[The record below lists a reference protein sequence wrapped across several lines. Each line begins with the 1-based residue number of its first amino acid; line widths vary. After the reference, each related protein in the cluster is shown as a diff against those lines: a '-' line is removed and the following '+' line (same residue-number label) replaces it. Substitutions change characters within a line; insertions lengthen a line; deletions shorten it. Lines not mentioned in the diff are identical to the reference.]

1 MILSL
6 SCRASLPKNSP
17 PPKQQSS
24 GFTLVELLVAVAIF
38 AVVSVLAYGGLDTL
52 LRLREG
58 TDLRSQQLRTIQL
71 AYAITKRDLE
81 QMANRPVKDQ
91 LGDQIPAAFLANERF
106 EFTSSGLSNPLGI
119 RRSDFQRIGYQIDDE
134 KLQRLSWP
142 VLDRG
147 SDTTAME
154 TTLIPDVLQFQ
165 LKFLDQNKKWQN
177 EWNSATM
184 GHQLPK
190 AIEVN
195 IELKNLGD
203 IRWLFEVGP
212 V

>member
-1 MILSL
+1 MIPSL
-6 SCRASLPKNSP
+6 SYRASLPKNSHP
-17 PPKQQSS
+17 LMQRCA

-38 AVVSVLAYGGLDTL
+38 SVVSVLAYGGLDTL

-81 QMANRPVKDQ
+81 QMANRPVRDQ
-91 LGDQIPAAFLANERF
+91 LGDEIPAAFLFNDNF

-119 RRSDFQRIGYQIDDE
+119 RRSDFQRIAYQVDDNQ
-134 KLQRLSWP
+134 LQRLTWP

-147 SDTTAME
+147 NDTTAMR
-154 TTLIPDVLQFQ
+154 TTLIPDLLQFQ
-165 LKFLDQNKKWQN
+165 LKFLDQNHQWQN